1 MALRPIDPYRLHLW
15 RIFLYSLA
23 SGLIWTALTVFS
35 ITVVGMTPFQLVIVG
50 TALEVTI
57 FLCEIPTGIVADLYS
72 RRLSVIIG
80 FFVVGLGYLLMTYP
94 AFAAIFAGHIIWGLG
109 WTFISGAYDA
119 WLVDEIGIERAG
131 QAFLRGEQ
139 VGRIGTAIGIG
150 GSALLATVALQLPMI
165 IGAAT
170 IIGIAVLLLFTMPES
185 GFKPAE
191 RPEQS
196 LFQKMRS
203 TFMDGFALVRGKPM
217 LLRILG
223 VGLFFGLFSEA
234 WDRLWQ
240 AHLLETFNLDSLTI
254 ISPVTFLAGLNLIQL
269 FLAVSGA
276 EYLRRRIDTANPRR
290 VTDTIMVLTAIMVG
304 ALFIYGIAP
313 HVAVA
318 LLAFFAFTISRNL
331 IYPLFNTWING
342 QITTPQVRATVLSM
356 SGQID
361 AIGQLAG
368 GPPLGAIGSYSL
380 RAAFIASSTLL
391 APALPLLYGARK
403 SKAVAES
410 DEAVPLPTEN

>member
-1 MALRPIDPYRLHLW
+1 MPLRKIDPYRLHLW

-23 SGLIWTALTVFS
+23 SGLIWTALTVYS

-50 TALEVTI
+50 TALEFTI
-57 FLCEIPTGIVADLYS
+57 FLCEVPTGIVADLYS

-80 FFVVGLGYLLMTYP
+80 FFVVGIAYFLMVVP
-94 AFAAIFAGHIIWGLG
+94 AFLSMFIGHIVWGVG

-131 QAFLRGEQ
+131 DAFLRGEQ
-139 VGRIGTAIGIG
+139 VGRIGSAIGIG
-150 GSALLATVALQLPMI
+150 GSALLATIALQLPML
-165 IGAAT
+165 IGAG
-170 IIGIAVLLLFTMPES
+170 IIVAIGVLLLLTMPET

-191 RPEQS
+191 RTES
-196 LFQKMRS
+196 STLHKMRA
-203 TFMDGFALVRGKPM
+203 TFMEGFAVVRGKPT

-240 AHLLETFNLDSLTI
+240 AHLLETFSLGTLTI
-254 ISPVTFLAGLNLIQL
+254 ITPVTFIAGLNLIQL

-276 EYLRRRIDTANPRR
+276 EYLRRRIDSTNPRR
-290 VTDTIMVLTAIMVG
+290 LTDTIMVLTAIMVV
-304 ALFIYGIAP
+304 ALLVYGLAP

-318 LLAFFAFTISRNL
+318 LFAFFAFTISRNL
-331 IYPLFNTWING
+331 IGPLFNTWING

-356 SGQID
+356 SGQMD

-368 GPPLGAIGSYSL
+368 GPPLGAIGSFSL
-380 RAAFIASSTLL
+380 RAAFVASSALL
-391 APALPLLYGARK
+391 VPALPLLFGARRTP
-403 SKAVAES
+403 VEQTG
-410 DEAVPLPTEN
+410 EPVRVPVEQ

>member
-1 MALRPIDPYRLHLW
+1 MVLRPIDPYRLHLW

-23 SGLIWTALTVFS
+23 SGLIWTTLTVFS

-50 TALEVTI
+50 SALELTI
-57 FLCEIPTGIVADLYS
+57 FICEVPTGIVADLYS

-80 FFVVGLGYLLMTYP
+80 FFVVGIAYALMVVP
-94 AFAAIFAGHIIWGLG
+94 AFLAMFIGHIIWGVG

-150 GSALLATVALQLPMI
+150 GSALLATIALQLPMI
-165 IGAAT
+165 LGAT
-170 IIGIAVLLLFTMPES
+170 IIIGIGVLLFFTMPET
-185 GFKPAE
+185 GFKPVE

-196 LFQKMRS
+196 TLQKMRA
-203 TFMDGFALVRGKPM
+203 TFVEGFTVVRGKPT
-217 LLRILG
+217 LIRILG

-240 AHLLETFNLDSLTI
+240 AHLLETFSVGAITFVT
-254 ISPVTFLAGLNLIQL
+254 PVTFIAGLNLIQL

-276 EYLRRRIDTANPRR
+276 EYLRRRIDSTNPRR
-290 VTDTIMVLTAIMVG
+290 LTDTIMVLTTIMVA
-304 ALFIYGIAP
+304 ALLVYGLAP

-331 IYPLFNTWING
+331 IHPLFNTWING

-356 SGQID
+356 SGQMD

-368 GPPLGAIGSYSL
+368 GPPLGAIGTYSL
-380 RAAFIASSTLL
+380 RAAFVASSALL

-403 SKAVAES
+403 TPVE
-410 DEAVPLPTEN
+410 PPTEVIPAPIEP